1 MNRRP
6 RQRQPFILRNRSWSL
21 RGRHWKGGVSMM
33 AVLPWKML
41 PYPLAFLVK
50 LRLNCSLSVIL
61 GKIQSERQILY
72 LLLNVSVSMAESE
85 SGCVSLREDWAKWL
99 QWNTPDLWP
108 LFKWSGSAEHVR
120 IASAVRWDSFP
131 EKSGFAVIF
140 ECAQTEEKT
149 VFRHVWSQRSPPS
162 LGAEVPTMTMLYVQS
177 YSIHSCPHSLHFFG
191 SNAPMRLHCAGVENQ
206 GCWRSRS
213 WKVGNGWIVR
223 DDSGGN
229 HNNLRWD
236 DGRSWNL
243 HDTSF
248 GKWRLSWNSW
258 CDLGVRIFWP
268 GKCSFWNISIHMKK
282 SCHNVELIEI
292 SVQVTPRRSLACR
305 QVQQR
310 SQTTSK
316 KTQGPR
322 DATWTCHCPSC
333 KHQLKC
339 QIIRKR

>member
-1 MNRRP
+1 M
-6 RQRQPFILRNRSWSL
+6 
-21 RGRHWKGGVSMM
+21 
-33 AVLPWKML
+33 
-41 PYPLAFLVK
+41 
-50 LRLNCSLSVIL
+50 
-61 GKIQSERQILY
+61 QSERQILC

-85 SGCVSLREDWAKWL
+85 SGCVSPREDWAKWRSETL
-99 QWNTPDLWP
+99 RTYDLYLNGQDP
-108 LFKWSGSAEHVR
+108 LNMCALPAQCDGIPSLKSQVSPSPLSALKQKKKR
-120 IASAVRWDSFP
+120 PF
-131 EKSGFAVIF
+131 
-140 ECAQTEEKT
+140 T
-149 VFRHVWSQRSPPS
+149 FRHIWSQRSPPS
-162 LGAEVPTMTMLYVQS
+162 LGAEVPTMTMFNH
-177 YSIHSCPHSLHFFG
+177 IHSCPHSLHFFG
-191 SNAPMRLHCAGVENQ
+191 SNAPMRLHCAGVEKNQ

-229 HNNLRWD
+229 QNNLRWD

-282 SCHNVELIEI
+282 SCHNLELFEI

-333 KHQLKC
+333 KYQIKC